1 MALTSPILDDRSF
14 EALKKELLQRI
25 PVYTR
30 EWTDHNESDPGIALL
45 ELFAYLGESVLYRFN
60 QIPETTK
67 IEFLRLLGVRP
78 RPAVPAQALLA
89 ATTDLAAGV
98 TIPKG
103 SEVRAGSIVFSTKG
117 STRVWPLELVAVG
130 KQPVSAPAPTL
141 PEPLRRAEEDRRSDA
156 LSRARLTAADPTTF
170 YTTAPVPTDPAGPD
184 ATPLDV
190 LGTLD
195 HSLWIAVLKTKFT
208 DVKALRDRNGHGR
221 SLFVGIAFDE
231 KVQRPFDLWQLDA
244 AAAAAF
250 GTAILTGDPPPML
263 WRLWR
268 GPGRPLTELRIG
280 DDTTHG
286 LVTDGVVEVGLPDD
300 FTPLSPD
307 DVSPGD
313 TDSPPPLDDEDV
325 AKNVIAWIQ
334 VSRPRRQPGQQPPQ
348 HLNDGVRK
356 VAWVGINAVQAEH
369 ARTATIEQLGIGS
382 GDVRTGTGDPDQAYR
397 LAQHPV
403 LAGTVRLQVEESG
416 IWRDWQEID
425 TYVASGPDDRHYT
438 VDHEAGVVHFS
449 GLKVPMLGERI
460 RVLAYR
466 YGGGL
471 AGNVAPGALNASS
484 VGGVK
489 RIANPLPAAGGADAA
504 SLTEAL
510 DAIPAEV
517 HRRDRAVVADDFRDL
532 ALQVTGVG
540 RAETLP
546 LLHPDTPDVEA
557 AGVIS
562 VVVFPKEDLS
572 DPDAPLPGYEL
583 LRSVAR
589 YLNDRRLV
597 TTELYVIPPTYIPI
611 VVSIG
616 LAVRSGYQVDAVR
629 EWVDRILRQYLRST
643 PPDGPDGTGWPL
655 GRAVRI
661 AELEAVAVQVE
672 GVEYVVGSAIGVPNA
687 TGTAWTEVAEGV
699 VRLQKWEVPQLAGI
713 TVTGG
718 DPLPVGAT
726 IEPTPPE
733 RIPVPLP
740 PDVC

>member
-78 RPAVPAQALLA
+78 RRAAPAQALLA
-89 ATTDLAAGV
+89 ATTDLAAGA
-98 TIPKG
+98 TIPKE
-103 SEVRAGSIVFSTKG
+103 SEVRAGSIVFSTTG
-117 STRVWPLELVAVG
+117 SSQVWALELVAVG
-130 KQPVSAPAPTL
+130 KR
-141 PEPLRRAEEDRRSDA
+141 PEPDPAQSLAKPLLRAEEHRRSDA
-156 LSRARLTAADPTTF
+156 LSRARLTAAAPTAF
-170 YTTAPVPTDPAGPD
+170 YTTAPVPADPAAPD
-184 ATPLDV
+184 AIPLDV
-190 LGTLD
+190 LGTVD
-195 HSLWIAVLKTKFT
+195 KALWIAVLKTKFT

-221 SLFVGIAFDE
+221 SLFVGIAFDG
-231 KVQRPFDLWQLDA
+231 KVQRPFDLEPLDA
-244 AAAAAF
+244 SQAAAF
-250 GTAILTGDPPPML
+250 GTEVLTGDPPPMI

-268 GPGRPLTELRIG
+268 GPGRSLSEMRIG
-280 DDTTHG
+280 NDTTHG
-286 LVTDGVVEVGLPDD
+286 LVTDGVVEVFLPDD
-300 FTPLSPD
+300 FAPLTPN
-307 DVSPGD
+307 DVSTGGV
-313 TDSPPPLDDEDV
+313 DSPPPLDDDDV

-334 VSRPRRQPGQQPPQ
+334 VSRPRSQQGQQPQ
-348 HLNDGVRK
+348 HLNDGIRSVT
-356 VAWVGINAVQAEH
+356 WVGINAVQAEH
-369 ARTATIEQLGIGS
+369 ARTATLEQLGIGS
-382 GDVRTGTGDPDQAYR
+382 GDSRMGTGDPDQAYR

-403 LAGTVRLQVEESG
+403 LAGTVRLQVQESG
-416 IWRDWQEID
+416 TWQDWVEID

-438 VDHEAGVVHFS
+438 VDHEAGVVHF
-449 GLKVPMLGERI
+449 GGAKVPQLGERI
-460 RVLAYR
+460 RVLRYR

-471 AGNVAPGALNASS
+471 AGNVVAGALNASS
-484 VGGVK
+484 IGGIK

-510 DAIPAEV
+510 EAIPAEV

-532 ALQVTGVG
+532 ALQVPGVG

-546 LLHPDTPDVEA
+546 LMHPDAPSQEA

-562 VVVFPKEDLS
+562 VVVFPKNDLS

-589 YLNDRRLV
+589 YLDVRRLV
-597 TTELYVIPPTYIPI
+597 TTELYVIPPTYVPI

-616 LAVRSGYQVDAVR
+616 LSVRSGYQVDAVR
-629 EWVDRILRQYLRST
+629 QWVDRILRQYLRST

-655 GRAVRI
+655 GRNVRI

-672 GVEYVVGSAIGVPNA
+672 GVEYVVGSAIGVPTSGGN
-687 TGTAWTEVAEGV
+687 GWTEVADGV
-699 VRLQKWEVPQLAGI
+699 VQLQKWQVPQLAGI
-713 TVTGG
+713 TVSDG

-726 IEPTPPE
+726 LEPAPPQ